1 MVSSN
6 PEVKYKDQKGIAS
19 SFFKFYPPEYSI
31 AEKKKREMENSRKL
45 ISQLPF
51 KIIYDYSFLFI

>member
-1 MVSSN
+1 MRTQWCCFAMVSSN

-31 AEKKKREMENSRKL
+31 AEKKKKKRDGKL
-45 ISQLPF
+45 KEINQPTAL
-51 KIIYDYSFLFI
+51 